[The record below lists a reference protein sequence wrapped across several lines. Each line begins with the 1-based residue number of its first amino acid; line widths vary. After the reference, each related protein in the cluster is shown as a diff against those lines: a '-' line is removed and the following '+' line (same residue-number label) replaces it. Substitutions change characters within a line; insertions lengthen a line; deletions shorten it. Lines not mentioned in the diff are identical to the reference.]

1 MIVAGDIGG
10 TKTVV
15 ALFEE
20 SGGTLAPVRDET
32 FKSRENKSLE
42 EILGKFLKGEKLK
55 AGCFGVAGA
64 VIEGKAQ
71 TTNLPWSL
79 DEKALAAAIGAPRVK
94 LLNDL
99 EAAAY
104 GMLHLRPDELVSLNL
119 TPLNPAAAG
128 GAAPRKGN
136 VAVIAAGTGLGEAM
150 LYWDGQHHQPL
161 ASEGGHCD
169 FAPRTDIEIDLLRY
183 LREKFHGHVS
193 YERILSGPGFMNV
206 YEFLRDRGYHPETPS
221 LRERLKTSEIPS
233 ATITQ
238 LGLTGEDALCAAT
251 NDLFCAVYGAEA
263 GNLAL
268 KCVAVGGLY
277 VGGGIAPK
285 MLAAIQKGPFMEA
298 FSDKGRFS
306 GLMKSLPVFVAVN
319 PRAPLIGAA
328 HYALRLA

>member
-1 MIVAGDIGG
+1 MFIAGDIGG

-20 SGGTLAPVRDET
+20 SGGSLSLVRDDT
-32 FKSRENKSLE
+32 FKSKDHKSLE

-55 AGCFGVAGA
+55 SGCFGVAGA

-79 DEKALAAAIGAPRVK
+79 DEKVLAQAIGAPRVK

-104 GMLHLRPDELVSLNL
+104 GMLHLRPDEMVSLN
-119 TPLNPAAAG
+119 PHA
-128 GAAPRKGN
+128 AAPRKGN

-150 LYWDGQHHQPL
+150 LYWDGRHHHPL

-169 FAPRTDIEIDLLRY
+169 FAPRNDVEIDLLRY
-183 LREKFHGHVS
+183 LRDKFKGHVS
-193 YERILSGPGFMNV
+193 YERVLSGPGYMNV
-206 YEFLRDRGYHPETPS
+206 YEFLRDRGYHPETPT
-221 LRERLKTSEIPS
+221 LRDKLKASEVPS

-238 LGLTGEDALCAAT
+238 LGLAGEDPLCVAT

-268 KCVAVGGLY
+268 KCVAVGGIY

-285 MLAAIQKGPFMEA
+285 MLAALQKGPFLEA
-298 FSDKGRFS
+298 FLDKGRFAN
-306 GLMKSLPVFVAVN
+306 LMKSLPVLVATN

>member
-1 MIVAGDIGG
+1 MIIAGDIGG

-20 SGGTLAPVRDET
+20 SGGGLKPVRDDT
-32 FKSRENKSLE
+32 FKSKENPSLE
-42 EILGKFLKGEKLK
+42 VILGKFLKGEKLE

-64 VIEGKAQ
+64 VIEGRAQ

-79 DEKALAAAIGAPRVK
+79 DESALAKATGAPRVK

-104 GMLHLRPDELVSLNL
+104 GMLHLESNELV
-119 TPLNPAAAG
+119 PLNPHAG
-128 GAAPRKGN
+128 GARKGN
-136 VAVIAAGTGLGEAM
+136 AAVIAAGTGLGEGM
-150 LYWDGQHHQPL
+150 LYYDGRQYHPL

-169 FAPRTDIEIDLLRY
+169 FAPRTDVEVELFRY
-183 LREKFHGHVS
+183 LRDKFKGHVS
-193 YERILSGPGFMNV
+193 YERVLSGPGYMNV
-206 YEFLRDRGYHPETPS
+206 FEFLRDKGYHPETP
-221 LRERLKTSEIPS
+221 ELKAQLQASALPS

-238 LGLTGEDALCAAT
+238 LGLAGSDPLCVAT
-251 NDLFCAVYGAEA
+251 NDLFSAVYGAEA

-268 KCVAVGGLY
+268 KCVAVGGVY

-285 MLAAIQKGPFMEA
+285 MLAALQSGGFLEA
-298 FSDKGRFS
+298 FLDKGRFAN
-306 GLMKSLPVFVAVN
+306 LMKTIPVFVALN

>member
-20 SGGTLAPVRDET
+20 AGATLTPVRDET
-32 FKSRENKSLE
+32 FKSKDHSSLE
-42 EILGKFLKGEKLK
+42 QILGKFLKGEKLR

-79 DEKALAAAIGAPRVK
+79 DEQKLAVATGAPRVK

-104 GMLHLRPDELVSLNL
+104 GMLHLKPDELVSLN
-119 TPLNPAAAG
+119 PANP
-128 GAAPRKGN
+128 APRKGN

-150 LYWDGQHHQPL
+150 LYYDGQRHHPL

-169 FAPRTDIEIDLLRY
+169 FAPQNDVEIDLLKY
-183 LREKFHGHVS
+183 LGQKFNGHVS
-193 YERILSGPGFMNV
+193 YERVLSGPGYMNV
-206 YEFLRDRGYHPETPS
+206 YEFLRDCGYHPETP
-221 LRERLKTSEIPS
+221 ELKAKLNSPDLP
-233 ATITQ
+233 AAAVITQ
-238 LGLTGEDALCAAT
+238 LGQAGTDPLCRAT
-251 NDLFCAVYGAEA
+251 NDLFCEIYGAEA

-268 KCVAVGGLY
+268 KCVAVGGVF

-285 MLAAIQKGPFMEA
+285 MLPDLQRGGFLKA
-298 FSDKGRFS
+298 FTAKGRF
-306 GLMKSLPVFVAVN
+306 GKLMNSLPVCVALN
-319 PRAPLIGAA
+319 ARAPLIGAA
-328 HYALRLA
+328 HYALHLT

>member
-10 TKTVV
+10 TKTTV

-64 VIEGKAQ
+64 VIEGKAH
-71 TTNLPWSL
+71 TTNLPWDL
-79 DEKALAAAIGAPRVK
+79 DEKALATATGAPRVK

-104 GMLHLRPDELVSLNL
+104 GMLHLRRDELVA
-119 TPLNPAAAG
+119 LNPGATAA
-128 GAAPRKGN
+128 RQGN

-169 FAPRTDIEIDLLRY
+169 FAPRNDVEIDLLRY
-183 LREKFHGHVS
+183 LRDRFHGHVS
-193 YERILSGPGFMNV
+193 YERVLSGPGYMNV
-206 YEFLRDRGYHPETPS
+206 YEFLRDRNYHPETPS
-221 LRERLKTSEIPS
+221 LRERLKTSEVPS

-238 LGLTGEDALCAAT
+238 LGLSGEDALCVAT
-251 NDLFCAVYGAEA
+251 NDLFSAIYGAEA

-268 KCVAVGGLY
+268 KCVAVGGIY

-285 MLAAIQKGPFMEA
+285 MLAALQKGTFMEG
-298 FSDKGRFS
+298 FTDKGRFA
-306 GLMKSLPVFVAVN
+306 GLMKSLPVFVALN